1 MVVESSVPSTAGN
14 TMVVVGTPEG
24 AAKMF
29 RAEGKYPVRGAGE
42 ENMAWIY
49 KNIMV
54 PVTMAFA

>member
-1 MVVESSVPSTAGN
+1 MVVI
-14 TMVVVGTPEG
+14 GTPDT

-49 KNIMV
+49 KNINV
-54 PVTMAFA
+54 PATMAFA